1 MKCKFPEMADVSG
14 ELFCKLGVLQVLAA
28 NENSRM
34 LQVFLNDFHFWGAVT
49 VLKKSTSFNFL
60 K

>member
-1 MKCKFPEMADVSG
+1 MADVSG